1 MSHLRRLDL
10 ALAGPFV
17 VFSIHQFGE
26 DLSGMAARVEVI
38 SMRDGFAFAPLLT
51 AVCSEDVLVVIV
63 VEVLVLVEICLGH
76 SSCCEIFGDA
86 CEK

>member
-1 MSHLRRLDL
+1 MPHLRRLLL

-17 VFSIHQFGE
+17 VLGIHQFGE
-26 DLSGMAARVEVI
+26 NLSGMAARIEVI
-38 SMRDGFAFAPLLT
+38 GMCDGLAFAPLLT

-76 SSCCEIFGDA
+76 SSCYEIFRDA